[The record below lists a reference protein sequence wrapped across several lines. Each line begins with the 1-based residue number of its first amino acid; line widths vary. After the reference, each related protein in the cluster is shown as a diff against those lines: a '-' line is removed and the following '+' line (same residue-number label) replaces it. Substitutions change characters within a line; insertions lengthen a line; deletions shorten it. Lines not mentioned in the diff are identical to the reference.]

1 MTGETHS
8 NLVGQRFGK
17 LTPFEYVVGSKWK
30 CKCDCGNVSIVATSK
45 LTMGHTKSCGCLK
58 NQPYHKTHGLR
69 KTRLYRIWAN
79 MKTRCFNPN
88 DPHFERWG
96 GRGITVCDE
105 WKNDFKS
112 FFDWSMS
119 HGYSDDLTI
128 DRIDNDGNYEPS
140 NCRWA
145 TVQEQNWNK
154 RNVRKR
160 VIE

>member
-1 MTGETHS
+1 MRGESHS
-8 NLVGQRFGK
+8 NLLGQKFGM
-17 LTPFEYVVGSKWK
+17 LTPYEYVIGSKWK
-30 CKCDCGNVSIVATSK
+30 CECDCGNHSIVSTYK
-45 LTMGHTKSCGCLK
+45 LTSGHTKSCGCLK
-58 NQPYHKTHGLR
+58 NKPYNKTHGLR

-79 MKTRCFNPN
+79 MKTRCFNQN

-96 GRGITVCDE
+96 GRGITMCDE
-105 WKNDFKS
+105 WKNDLKS
-112 FFDWSMS
+112 FHDWSMS

-140 NCRWA
+140 NCRWTTA
-145 TVQEQNWNK
+145 KEQNWNK